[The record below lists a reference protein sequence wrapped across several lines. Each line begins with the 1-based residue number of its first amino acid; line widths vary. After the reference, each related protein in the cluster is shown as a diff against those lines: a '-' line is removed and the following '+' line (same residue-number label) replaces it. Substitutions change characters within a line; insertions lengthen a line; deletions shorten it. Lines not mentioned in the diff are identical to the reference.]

1 MAASTGPRSFPTM
14 TKDSSD
20 LDPGVH
26 ALARGGFAHALAK
39 RLGLEPPTPARR
51 LLKVSLLVLSTW
63 LPLVFLSALSG
74 HAWSGHVSIPLLLDP
89 VVHTRFLF
97 VVPLLEL
104 AQIVVETSLR
114 VQMRHFLSSG
124 LIPERQR
131 EEYKAVV
138 AEITRLRN
146 APIVELAI
154 AIVAILFSLLIRTV
168 GNLEIAGSS
177 WQRVGRAIT
186 PAGWWYILISLPVL
200 YFFLLCWLWLFVL
213 WAWFL
218 FRVSRLDLELTP
230 THPDRAGGIGF
241 LGWGM
246 ASFGLVVMAVSAVL
260 AGSLAR
266 EIVHGGSS
274 LDDIKYHV
282 IIFVVIA
289 VVILHAPLLVF
300 TGRLARCRFRGL
312 LDFGNL
318 IWAHDHEFDEKWIRN
333 PSSKQENLLGS
344 RDVAS
349 LGAIARAFE
358 HVDQMLLLPFDKKAS
373 LVLVVAAVLPMIPLL
388 GTSIP
393 LGEILKTLGEFLV

>member
-1 MAASTGPRSFPTM
+1 M
-14 TKDSSD
+14 TSESSD
-20 LDPGVH
+20 LNLGDH
-26 ALARGGFAHALAK
+26 LLARAGFAHALAK

-51 LLKVSLLVLSTW
+51 VLKVSLLVVSTW
-63 LPLVFLSALSG
+63 LPLVVLAAQRG
-74 HAWSGHVSIPLLLDP
+74 HAWSGHVAIPLLFDP

-114 VQMRHFLSSG
+114 VQMRHFLDSG
-124 LIPERQR
+124 LIPERHCP
-131 EEYKAVV
+131 EYKAVL
-138 AEITRLRN
+138 ANITRLRN
-146 APIVELAI
+146 APAVEVGIL
-154 AIVAILFSLLIRTV
+154 VAAVLFSVLIRTV
-168 GNLEIAGSS
+168 GNLQITGSS
-177 WQRVGRAIT
+177 WQRVGTAIT
-186 PAGWWYILISLPVL
+186 PAGWWYILVSLPIL

-218 FRVSRLDLELTP
+218 FRVSRLDLELTA

-246 ASFGLVVMAVSAVL
+246 ASFGLVVMAVSAL
-260 AGSLAR
+260 LSGSLAR

-274 LDDIKYHV
+274 LADVKYHV
-282 IIFVVIA
+282 IIFVSIA
-289 VVILHAPLLVF
+289 MVILHAPLLVF

-333 PSSKQENLLGS
+333 PASKREELLGS

-349 LGAIARAFE
+349 LGAISRAFE
-358 HVDQMLLLPFDKKAS
+358 HIDQMLLIPFDKKAS

-393 LGEILKTLGEFLV
+393 LGDILKALGEFLV